1 MNMNLEKLQDAIERA
16 VQALEGLEQA
26 LDASDNRRVGARL
39 YELHRA
45 LKEASDEAQLPIER
59 KPT

>member
-1 MNMNLEKLQDAIERA
+1 MNLEKLQQAIERA
-16 VQALEGLEQA
+16 IQTLEELEQA
-26 LDASDNRRVGARL
+26 LDAGDNRRVGARL

-45 LKEASDEAQLPIER
+45 LKEASDEAQQPIGR